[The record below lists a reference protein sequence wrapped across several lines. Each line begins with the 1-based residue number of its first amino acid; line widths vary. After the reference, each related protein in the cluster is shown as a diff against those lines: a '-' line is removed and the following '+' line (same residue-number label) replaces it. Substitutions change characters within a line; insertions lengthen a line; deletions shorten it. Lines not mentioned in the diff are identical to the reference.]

1 MAVPSYST
9 FISRF
14 PEFGELLV
22 SVVDG
27 ALQEAGRS
35 TPETIWGIRH
45 EEAVSQLAAHL
56 LAIRTM
62 QIGAQ
67 VGTLS
72 GAPSGELLL
81 ATLYGQEY
89 KRLLGTLPL
98 SGFAV

>member
-1 MAVPSYST
+1 MAVPSSNAFLT
-9 FISRF
+9 RF

-22 SVVDG
+22 SVVSG
-27 ALQEAGRS
+27 ALEEAGRS
-35 TPETIWGIRH
+35 TPETVWGLRH

-56 LAIRTM
+56 LAVRTI
-62 QIGAQ
+62 QIGSQ

-72 GAPSGELLL
+72 GTPSGELLL

-89 KRLLGTLPL
+89 KRLLDTLPL